1 MEVSATGTAEV
12 TVLGHIKSIEDY
24 QKIKDT
30 VKGIVNSGNKSIVVK
45 LPDSISMTSSVIG
58 FFLKLINAD
67 HVKITMLVKDDRLY
81 GILDAMKLITVF
93 DVQKM

>member
-1 MEVSATGTAEV
+1 MEVKATGAAEV

-30 VKGIVNSGNKSIVVK
+30 VKSVVSNGNKSIVVK
-45 LPDSISMTSSVIG
+45 IQDSMSMTSSVIG

-67 HVKITMLVKDDRLY
+67 HVKITMLVKDERLY
-81 GILDAMKLITVF
+81 SILDAMKLVAVF